1 MKEVLKKMK
10 IKCSKKLKKTHL
22 SDGAYNLLIE
32 AIVLY
37 GLLINLITCA
47 FFADYV
53 DMIPLRALVIGYL
66 LISIIG
72 IVMLTRYKAVLVKFV
87 GYNMIVIPCG
97 ITLSTI
103 ISDYAGRS
111 DLVLQALIITTMIT
125 FCMITLSCIFPKFFV
140 GIGKM
145 LFVVCY
151 FVGLNTGIIAWIS
164 AIIFSLYIGYDFVSA
179 QQAKH
184 TVANAIIYGAD
195 IYLDLVNLF
204 VEILR
209 ILKDND

>member
-53 DMIPLRALVIGYL
+53 AMIPLRALVIGYL

-72 IVMLTRYKAVLVKFV
+72 IVMLTRYKACL
-87 GYNMIVIPCG
+87 
-97 ITLSTI
+97 
-103 ISDYAGRS
+103 
-111 DLVLQALIITTMIT
+111 
-125 FCMITLSCIFPKFFV
+125 
-140 GIGKM
+140 
-145 LFVVCY
+145 
-151 FVGLNTGIIAWIS
+151 
-164 AIIFSLYIGYDFVSA
+164 LYTSPSPRD
-179 QQAKH
+179 
-184 TVANAIIYGAD
+184 
-195 IYLDLVNLF
+195 
-204 VEILR
+204 
-209 ILKDND
+209 

>member
-1 MKEVLKKMK
+1 
-10 IKCSKKLKKTHL
+10 
-22 SDGAYNLLIE
+22 
-32 AIVLY
+32 
-37 GLLINLITCA
+37 
-47 FFADYV
+47 
-53 DMIPLRALVIGYL
+53 
-66 LISIIG
+66 
-72 IVMLTRYKAVLVKFV
+72 MLTRYKAVLVKFV

-145 LFVVCY
+145 LFVALVGVVIAYVVCY
-151 FVGLNTGIIAWIS
+151 FVGLNTGIITWIS

>member
-1 MKEVLKKMK
+1 MK
-10 IKCSKKLKKTHL
+10 IKCSKKLKKTQL

-37 GLLINLITCA
+37 GL
-47 FFADYV
+47 
-53 DMIPLRALVIGYL
+53 YL

-145 LFVVCY
+145 LFCRIKYRNYSMDFGNY
-151 FVGLNTGIIAWIS
+151 FFLIYWIRFC
-164 AIIFSLYIGYDFVSA
+164 FSTAG
-179 QQAKH
+179 
-184 TVANAIIYGAD
+184 
-195 IYLDLVNLF
+195 
-204 VEILR
+204 
-209 ILKDND
+209 

>member
-53 DMIPLRALVIGYL
+53 AMIPLRALVIGYL

-125 FCMITLSCIFPKFFV
+125 FCMITLSCIFPKVFCRYWENAFCS
-140 GIGKM
+140 ISRSCYCICRM
-145 LFVVCY
+145 LFCRIKYRNYSMDFGNY
-151 FVGLNTGIIAWIS
+151 FFLIYWIRFC
-164 AIIFSLYIGYDFVSA
+164 FSTAG
-179 QQAKH
+179 
-184 TVANAIIYGAD
+184 
-195 IYLDLVNLF
+195 
-204 VEILR
+204 
-209 ILKDND
+209 

>member
-1 MKEVLKKMK
+1 MQIECKLMKEVLKKMK

-53 DMIPLRALVIGYL
+53 AMIPLRALVIGYL

-87 GYNMIVIPCG
+87 G
-97 ITLSTI
+97 
-103 ISDYAGRS
+103 
-111 DLVLQALIITTMIT
+111 
-125 FCMITLSCIFPKFFV
+125 SCIASIDHYNYDHF
-140 GIGKM
+140 
-145 LFVVCY
+145 
-151 FVGLNTGIIAWIS
+151 
-164 AIIFSLYIGYDFVSA
+164 LYDYS
-179 QQAKH
+179 
-184 TVANAIIYGAD
+184 
-195 IYLDLVNLF
+195 
-204 VEILR
+204 
-209 ILKDND
+209 